1 MPKDRHLAN
10 RGQFA
15 SDIVSFL
22 DQLSGYGADP
32 AGGVTRLL
40 YSPAWVQA
48 QHALKT
54 MMESSGLVAF
64 YDDAGNLFGRLEGD
78 DPADGVI
85 LTGSHIDTVRCG
97 GKYDGAFG
105 VGAGLIALAY
115 LHARHGRPR
124 RTLEVVSFAEEE
136 GSRFPLAY
144 WGSGNVIGHYDVLRV
159 PEVYDADGIGLEE
172 AMQAAGFGSGKHRPA
187 LRTDI
192 RTFIE
197 LHIEQGAILERERQP
212 VGIVDGIVGQRR
224 FTFEVKGE
232 SNHAGTTPMVWRR
245 DALAGACEMIHS
257 VEALAVAFGES
268 TVATVGQLEL
278 SPNVSNVIPGT
289 AKFTL
294 DARHSDRTKLDALC
308 EAIVTRSQAIAADRD
323 LELSTTEW
331 MNAEPVLMNPELTH
345 KLKQLCGSMGLRCRS
360 LFSGAGH
367 DAQMMQKVCKA
378 AMLFVPSRNGVS
390 HSPLEYTEPE
400 ALSTA
405 ITLLIDLLYDLA
417 YR

>member
-1 MPKDRHLAN
+1 MNLAN
-10 RGQFA
+10 MGHFA
-15 SDIVSFL
+15 SDIMSFI
-22 DQLSGYGADP
+22 DKLSGYGADL

-48 QHALKT
+48 QHELQA
-54 MMESSGLVAF
+54 MMESSGLVTLF
-64 YDDAGNLFGRLEGD
+64 DDAGNLFGRLEGD

-105 VGAGLIALAY
+105 VGAGLIALSHLRA
-115 LHARHGRPR
+115 HHGKPK

-144 WGSGNVIGHYDVLRV
+144 WGSGNVIGHYDVFHV
-159 PEVYDADGIGLEE
+159 PEVYDADGIGLAD
-172 AMQAAGFGSGKHRPA
+172 AMQAAGFGPGKKRPA
-187 LRTDI
+187 KRTDI

-197 LHIEQGAILERERQP
+197 LHIEQGVILERERYT

-232 SNHAGTTPMVWRR
+232 ANHAGTTPMIWRR

-257 VEALAVAFGES
+257 VETLAVAFGES

-278 SPNVSNVIPGT
+278 SPNISNVIPGL

-294 DARHSDRTKLDALC
+294 DSRHADKSKLEALC
-308 EAIVTRSQAIAADRD
+308 EAIVTRFQAIAADRD

-331 MNAEPVLMNPELTH
+331 MNAEPVLMNPELTQ
-345 KLKQLCGSMGLRCRS
+345 KLAQLCSSKGLRYRS

-390 HSPLEYTEPE
+390 HSHLEYTEPE
-400 ALSTA
+400 ALSAA
-405 ITLLIDLLYDLA
+405 IAVLIELLYDLA